1 MKQFRYSART
11 QAGEVIKGKLEA
23 KSKVDVIEALQQKG
37 MIVVSVNEDV
47 TIGLQ
52 KLNEINIGGVPMK
65 DKVVFM
71 RQLSTMISAGLP
83 LSQALEI
90 LEAQATNP
98 LFKKILSSV
107 SDEVQGGMGLAK
119 SFRKYE
125 DVFDE
130 ITINLIDAGE
140 ESGHLEEILLK
151 LANELENQKKLNEK
165 IKGAFTYPAVISVVV
180 VVVVAIMM
188 FYLVPAMEEI
198 YSEFDAELPFVTRL
212 LIDISNFVRSYW
224 WLIAMIG
231 ATVIILLKYYI
242 DSPNGKRRFHLFLLK
257 IPVFGTLATKMQL
270 TQFNRVLGLLLSS
283 GLSIVESLRLTASA
297 LSNVHFRQAVLVTKN
312 EVEKGVPMAT
322 PIARSEFFPLIVSQM
337 IAVGEESGEID
348 MILTKLAQ
356 YYTDEVEVM
365 TANLTTLLEP
375 IILIVVG
382 IIIGFIALA
391 VYMPMFSLVEVI
403 G

>member
-165 IKGAFTYPAVISVVV
+165 K
-180 VVVVAIMM
+180 
-188 FYLVPAMEEI
+188 
-198 YSEFDAELPFVTRL
+198 
-212 LIDISNFVRSYW
+212 
-224 WLIAMIG
+224 
-231 ATVIILLKYYI
+231 K
-242 DSPNGKRRFHLFLLK
+242 K
-257 IPVFGTLATKMQL
+257 
-270 TQFNRVLGLLLSS
+270 
-283 GLSIVESLRLTASA
+283 
-297 LSNVHFRQAVLVTKN
+297 KN
-312 EVEKGVPMAT
+312 
-322 PIARSEFFPLIVSQM
+322 
-337 IAVGEESGEID
+337 
-348 MILTKLAQ
+348 
-356 YYTDEVEVM
+356 
-365 TANLTTLLEP
+365 
-375 IILIVVG
+375 
-382 IIIGFIALA
+382 
-391 VYMPMFSLVEVI
+391 
-403 G
+403 

>member
-125 DVFDE
+125 DV
-130 ITINLIDAGE
+130 L
-140 ESGHLEEILLK
+140 
-151 LANELENQKKLNEK
+151 
-165 IKGAFTYPAVISVVV
+165 
-180 VVVVAIMM
+180 
-188 FYLVPAMEEI
+188 
-198 YSEFDAELPFVTRL
+198 TR
-212 LIDISNFVRSYW
+212 
-224 WLIAMIG
+224 
-231 ATVIILLKYYI
+231 
-242 DSPNGKRRFHLFLLK
+242 
-257 IPVFGTLATKMQL
+257 
-270 TQFNRVLGLLLSS
+270 
-283 GLSIVESLRLTASA
+283 
-297 LSNVHFRQAVLVTKN
+297 
-312 EVEKGVPMAT
+312 
-322 PIARSEFFPLIVSQM
+322 
-337 IAVGEESGEID
+337 
-348 MILTKLAQ
+348 
-356 YYTDEVEVM
+356 
-365 TANLTTLLEP
+365 
-375 IILIVVG
+375 
-382 IIIGFIALA
+382 
-391 VYMPMFSLVEVI
+391 
-403 G
+403 